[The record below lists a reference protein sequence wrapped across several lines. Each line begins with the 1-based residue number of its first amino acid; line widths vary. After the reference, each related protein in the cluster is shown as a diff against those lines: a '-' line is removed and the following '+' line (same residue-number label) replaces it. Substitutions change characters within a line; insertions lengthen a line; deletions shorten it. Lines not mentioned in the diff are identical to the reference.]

1 MESDSHSPAQCVLYL
16 RFIET
21 LHKFAKLGF
30 KRQHS
35 IISLNL
41 SKFYLSNF
49 SSVSVVMRVVSAVPT
64 DNRSINAS
72 PVSPTLR

>member
-35 IISLNL
+35 ISLNL

>member
-30 KRQHS
+30 KRQHN
-35 IISLNL
+35 ISLNL
-41 SKFYLSNF
+41 SSFYLSNLT
-49 SSVSVVMRVVSAVPT
+49 SVSVVMIVVSAAPT
-64 DNRSINAS
+64 DNHLAQ
-72 PVSPTLR
+72 

>member
-30 KRQHS
+30 KRQHN
-35 IISLNL
+35 ISLNL
-41 SKFYLSNF
+41 SNFYLSNF
-49 SSVSVVMRVVSAVPT
+49 SSVSVIILVVSAVPT
-64 DNRSINAS
+64 DNH
-72 PVSPTLR
+72 LRQ